1 MAIMEKKIS
10 VANVIRLVLFIT
22 TICGVWYSNKHQVD
36 LLESKVIRL
45 ETELHNTDLKV
56 LQQEVN
62 YLKKEIGELEYLHKE
77 NNKNKKRD
85 KKK

>member
-36 LLESKVIRL
+36 
-45 ETELHNTDLKV
+45 
-56 LQQEVN
+56 
-62 YLKKEIGELEYLHKE
+62 
-77 NNKNKKRD
+77 
-85 KKK
+85 